1 MSLLSSIPGAVE
13 NVTGAVKAAISHWLP
28 DPVEQEKAAGA
39 VIAAIMP
46 TVQEIAKAQSSVIV
60 AEAQGQS
67 WLQRNWRPGLMVIF
81 AGIILSAWFG
91 YMPRNL
97 PNGFLDHLWGLL
109 ETGIGGYV
117 IGRSVEQTARAVVS
131 GIRK

>member
-1 MSLLSSIPGAVE
+1 MSWFTSVPKAAE
-13 NVTGAVKAAISHWLP
+13 NVTGAVKQAVAHWLP

-39 VIAAIMP
+39 IVAAVLP

-81 AGIILSAWFG
+81 AVIILSAWLG
-91 YMPRNL
+91 YVPRNL
-97 PNGFLDHLWGLL
+97 PQGFLDHLWGLL